1 MTHFDNLL
9 KIIPDLSQKRILDL
23 GAGKGGFLLDL
34 AGRGLKAVGIEYNPD
49 YIDEALRLANEK
61 GLNIEIERGDG
72 ESLPFGDSSFDF
84 INMSEVFE
92 HVHDPR
98 KVMQEVS
105 RTLSKGGEAYI
116 SIPNRY
122 GLIDP
127 HYHLVFINWMPRI
140 IAEILINLFGKN
152 KDDVGEAGLQKLSD
166 MHYRTYHKAKK
177 ELAGYGFEV
186 KDIREIKIHNTYSG
200 LKLVFARVAYFF
212 AARVYFDSMHFLIK
226 KY

>member
-9 KIIPDLSQKRILDL
+9 KMIPDLSQKRILDL

-127 HYHLVFINWMPRI
+127 HYHLVFINWMPRVVAEWI
-140 IAEILINLFGKN
+140 ISLFGKN
-152 KDDVGEAGLQKLSD
+152 KDDSGCAGVQRLSD
-166 MHYRTYHKAKK
+166 MHYRSYQNAIK
-177 ELAGYGFEV
+177 ELNDYGFEV
-186 KDIREIKIHNTYSG
+186 SDVREIKIQKIYSG
-200 LKLVFARVAYFF
+200 IKLILARFAYLF
-212 AARVYFDSMHFLIK
+212 ASRVYFDSMHFLIK
-226 KY
+226 K